1 VTIGRFNRA
10 IAAAAFSSVLGLA
23 MPAMAQMDNGAGPS
37 VSPSPQAEPAP
48 GSTSMSGST
57 ADSTPGSP
65 VKSQRQLDIAAARA
79 QRKAVVGQ
87 NMDLTPGE
95 AKTFWPLYG
104 EYEKRMDKIEDR
116 HIREIK
122 SYVESYQ
129 NLTNA
134 DATRKLD
141 EVMRIQQDRL
151 NVQKEFIPKFRAAL
165 SPIQVTR
172 FFQIDNKIHALVQ
185 CHLAQLVPLA
195 QPAPS
200 AENTGNQF

>member
-1 VTIGRFNRA
+1 VTIAQFNRA

-23 MPAMAQMDNGAGPS
+23 MPAMAQMDNGAGSSPS
-37 VSPSPQAEPAP
+37 ASPQAEAAP
-48 GSTSMSGST
+48 GSSSGS
-57 ADSTPGSP
+57 A

-134 DATRKLD
+134 DASRKLD

-151 NVQKEFIPKFRAAL
+151 NVQKEFIPKFRAVL
-165 SPIQVTR
+165 SPIKVTR